1 MKTDRRIYVMSY
13 PSVLNGTY
21 KVKLREFNKK
31 GIRYYLYVLIM
42 RIKYDYVDIVEE

>member
-1 MKTDRRIYVMSY
+1 MKRIYVMSY
-13 PSVLNGTY
+13 PAVLNGTY

-31 GIRYYLYVLIM
+31 GIMYYLYVLIM